1 MIFCFRYFS
10 EGLRMVENFGGY
22 VEDLSAK
29 LVHIASD
36 QEKERRE
43 LVDIT
48 NTLKNSPGFNK
59 VVSSLS
65 QSKKSPVNSIIPFL
79 AFFSHQCLSS

>member
-1 MIFCFRYFS
+1 
-10 EGLRMVENFGGY
+10 MVEHFGGY
-22 VEDLSAK
+22 VEDLSSK

-43 LVDIT
+43 LTDIT

-59 VVSSLS
+59 VVSYSAIRPKQVDNRIL
-65 QSKKSPVNSIIPFL
+65 PECVNRR
-79 AFFSHQCLSS
+79 

>member
-1 MIFCFRYFS
+1 
-10 EGLRMVENFGGY
+10 MVENFGGY
-22 VEDLSAK
+22 VEDLSSK

-43 LVDIT
+43 LTDIT

-59 VVSSLS
+59 VVSYS
-65 QSKKSPVNSIIPFL
+65 SICPKQVVRQVDNLIFP
-79 AFFSHQCLSS
+79 ACISRV

>member
-1 MIFCFRYFS
+1 
-10 EGLRMVENFGGY
+10 MVENFGGY
-22 VEDLSAK
+22 VEDLSSK

-43 LVDIT
+43 LIDIT

-59 VVSSLS
+59 VVSCSL
-65 QSKKSPVNSIIPFL
+65 IPS
-79 AFFSHQCLSS
+79 ARPKQIVRQP

>member
-1 MIFCFRYFS
+1 MQYLKACSKHRCTLYRFRYFS

-22 VEDLSAK
+22 VEDLSSK

-43 LVDIT
+43 LIDIT

-59 VVSSLS
+59 VVSY
-65 QSKKSPVNSIIPFL
+65 SII
-79 AFFSHQCLSS
+79 

>member
-1 MIFCFRYFS
+1 
-10 EGLRMVENFGGY
+10 MVENFGGY
-22 VEDLSAK
+22 VEDLSSK

-43 LVDIT
+43 LIDIT

-59 VVSSLS
+59 VVSYW
-65 QSKKSPVNSIIPFL
+65 II
-79 AFFSHQCLSS
+79 

>member
-1 MIFCFRYFS
+1 
-10 EGLRMVENFGGY
+10 MVEHFGGY
-22 VEDLSAK
+22 VEDLSSK

-59 VVSSLS
+59 VVS
-65 QSKKSPVNSIIPFL
+65 
-79 AFFSHQCLSS
+79 C